1 MKNRLF
7 KPDLKI
13 LVDAMPVER
22 RKLVAVIPV
31 QVGKVVLGILHRAFR
46 TLAFRTL
53 VKEHSGRYTD
63 RNSSLGE
70 GRDYCG

>member
-1 MKNRLF
+1 VKNRLF

-31 QVGKVVLGILHRAFR
+31 QIGQLVLGILHR
-46 TLAFRTL
+46 AFRTL

-63 RNSSLGE
+63 KNSSLGE
-70 GRDYCG
+70 GHNYCG